1 VLETVAEYVLNTWPE
16 RKTGTID
23 GVQKNKHI
31 NIVTGQTEAF
41 RFNGE
46 GDLKSGWNRKSRLFI
61 VTFNRDQNNLY
72 LIIQR

>member
-1 VLETVAEYVLNTWPE
+1 MLETVAEYVLNTWPE

-41 RFNGE
+41 RFNGDKKCPSWRWSE
-46 GDLKSGWNRKSRLFI
+46 IWLEQEVK
-61 VTFNRDQNNLY
+61 
-72 LIIQR
+72 IIYGNV